1 MDSKNE
7 ITVLLADD
15 HVIVR
20 KGIRSLLEQESW
32 IQVVGE
38 AEDGM
43 EALKEAE
50 RLLPNILL
58 LDISLPLLNGL
69 EVARRLNKQ
78 HPEIKIIIL
87 SMHDSEDLISKTLNV
102 GIKVYILKKSAP
114 DQLVSA
120 IHAVS
125 MGKSLLSSEI
135 SEIIQ
140 EGIMNE
146 DQVMGKE
153 PHRAPMLTK
162 RETEILQLVAEGHS
176 NREIA
181 KILFISIKTVENHR
195 SKIMQK
201 LNFRNITDLVRYAIG
216 RGIIQVLR

>member
-20 KGIRSLLEQESW
+20 KGIRSLLEQEAW
-32 IQVVGE
+32 IKIVGE
-38 AEDGM
+38 ADDGR
-43 EALKEAE
+43 ETLKKAGE
-50 RLLPNILL
+50 LIPDILV
-58 LDISLPLLNGL
+58 LDISMPLLNGL
-69 EVARRLNKQ
+69 DVARQLSKQ

-87 SMHDSEDLISKTLNV
+87 SMHDSEDLIYETLQAGV
-102 GIKVYILKKSAP
+102 KGYILKKSAP

-125 MGKSLLSSEI
+125 LGNSFYCTQV

-140 EGIMNE
+140 KWALDH
-146 DQVMGKE
+146 DQMMGKE
-153 PHRAPMLTK
+153 SQQASILTK
-162 RETEILQLVAEGHS
+162 RETDILQLVAEGHS

-195 SKIMQK
+195 SKIMKK

-216 RGIIQVLR
+216 KGIIQILR